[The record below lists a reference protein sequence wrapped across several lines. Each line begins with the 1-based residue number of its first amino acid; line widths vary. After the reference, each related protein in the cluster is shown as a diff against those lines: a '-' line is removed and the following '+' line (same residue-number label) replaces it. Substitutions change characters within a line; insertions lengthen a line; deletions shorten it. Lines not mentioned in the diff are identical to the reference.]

1 MNRVVAG
8 IVVVVVVA
16 AIVIGVALFFV
27 LRDDGDDGARV
38 AVPAFAAPLVRA
50 DAVVMPAQGVRL
62 SMPKAGVVSEVL
74 VSAND
79 RVAAGQTLARLDNEA
94 ALVAVDKAETA
105 LAAAMADAAS
115 LEAAIAKERE
125 LDDESRP
132 LRLEQARFALQAAE
146 ERYLHLSGAYRSGR
160 EEPSADGAMMEAEF
174 IAAIADAELAVRD
187 AEEALLEAL
196 GVAGTDDI
204 PQTAASA
211 ANVAARDAKI
221 AALRLSI
228 FDMESALEDAE
239 DEADMRRD
247 AEERVAVANA
257 LLMSAERRVDV
268 AALQAEEEGRLI
280 QDAYDDAL
288 LDWRMVHR
296 RYLGITLTDDELLV
310 DPDTLFSDWGVDLE
324 ALFDPR
330 SQPLTNGEFAD
341 DPATRW
347 DELKLFA
354 WLRLH
359 AGPSAIMATCEG
371 IELPKAVFCMERD
384 FDDAWSAVSAAREDM
399 MSHELKSANGLA
411 AAENGVIGAE
421 QALRDAERALELVPD
436 GRQEVDAARIESDID
451 AANAAIEELLDF
463 PDDVKVAQA
472 EANLDAANAALEA
485 LLPDDDE
492 IELALQRM
500 ESAELEVEKL
510 ERGRDPLDE
519 ERREAR
525 LEAAAHR
532 VALAEANLETAL
544 MALED
549 TELLAPFAG
558 VVVAVNIDEGEEVAP
573 RQVVVGLADVSAW
586 ELHTEDL
593 DELSVVN
600 LAEGDVVQ
608 VRFDA
613 LPDLSMAGS
622 VERISALGESRQGSV
637 TYTAEIRLSGN
648 DPRLRMGMTASVSK

>member
-8 IVVVVVVA
+8 IVAVVAVA
-16 AIVIGVALFFV
+16 AIAIGVALFFI
-27 LRDDGDDGARV
+27 LRDDDDDGAR
-38 AVPAFAAPLVRA
+38 AVVPISAAPLVRA

-79 RVAAGQTLARLDNEA
+79 SVAAGQTLARLDNEA
-94 ALVAVDKAETA
+94 ALVGVEKAETA
-105 LAAAMADAAS
+105 LAAAVADLDS

-125 LDDESRP
+125 LDDDSRP
-132 LRLEQARFALQAAE
+132 LRLEQARFALQEAD

-187 AEEALLEAL
+187 AEEALLAAM
-196 GVAGTDDI
+196 GVAGTEDI

-247 AEERVAVANA
+247 AEERVEVANA
-257 LLMSAERRVDV
+257 LLMSAERQVDAV
-268 AALQAEEEGRLI
+268 NLQAEEDGRLI
-280 QDAYDDAL
+280 QDAYDEAL
-288 LDWRMVHR
+288 LDWRMVHS
-296 RYLGITLTDDELLV
+296 RYLGITLTDDELLI
-310 DPDTLFSDWGVDLE
+310 DPDTLFNIWGVDLE

-330 SQPLTNGEFAD
+330 SQPLMTARFAD

-371 IELPKAVFCMERD
+371 VDLPKAIGCMQRE
-384 FDDAWSAVSAAREDM
+384 FDDAWSAVTAAREDM
-399 MSHELKSANGLA
+399 MSQELKAANALA
-411 AAENGVIGAE
+411 AARNGVINAE

-436 GRQEVDAARIESDID
+436 GRQEVDAARVESDID
-451 AANAAIEELLDF
+451 AANAALAELLDF
-463 PDDVKVAQA
+463 PDAAKVAQA
-472 EANLDAANAALEA
+472 EAKLDAANAALEA
-485 LLPDDDE
+485 LLPDADE
-492 IELALQRM
+492 IALAMQRL

-525 LEAAAHR
+525 LEAAAYR
-532 VALAEANLETAL
+532 VALAEANVETAL

-558 VVVAVNIDEGEEVAP
+558 LIVAVNIDAGEEVAP
-573 RQVVVGLADVSAW
+573 RQVVVGLADISAW

-600 LAEGDVVQ
+600 LSEGDIVQ

-613 LPDLSMAGS
+613 LPDLNMAGS
-622 VERISALGESRQGSV
+622 VERISAFGEARQGSV
-637 TYTAEIRLSGN
+637 TYTAEIRLSGS

>member
-8 IVVVVVVA
+8 IVAVVAVA
-16 AIVIGVALFFV
+16 AIAIGVALFFI
-27 LRDDGDDGARV
+27 LRDDDDDGAR
-38 AVPAFAAPLVRA
+38 AVVPISAAPLLRA

-79 RVAAGQTLARLDNEA
+79 SVAAGQTLARLDNEA
-94 ALVAVDKAETA
+94 ALVGVEKAETA
-105 LAAAMADAAS
+105 LAAAIADLDS

-125 LDDESRP
+125 LDDDSRP
-132 LRLEQARFALQAAE
+132 LRLEQARFALQEAD

-160 EEPSADGAMMEAEF
+160 EEPSANGAMMEAEF
-174 IAAIADAELAVRD
+174 IAAIADAEIAVRD
-187 AEEALLEAL
+187 AEEALLAAM

-204 PQTAASA
+204 PQTASSA

-257 LLMSAERRVDV
+257 LLMSAERQVDAV
-268 AALQAEEEGRLI
+268 NLQAEEDGRLI

-288 LDWRMVHR
+288 LDWRMVHS
-296 RYLGITLTDDELLV
+296 RYLGITLTDDELLI
-310 DPDTLFSDWGVDLE
+310 DPDTLFSVWGVDLE

-330 SQPLTNGEFAD
+330 SQPLMTAQFAD
-341 DPATRW
+341 DPSTRW

-371 IELPKAVFCMERD
+371 VDLPKAIGCMQRE
-384 FDDAWSAVSAAREDM
+384 FDDAWSAVTAAREDM
-399 MSHELKSANGLA
+399 MSHELKSANALA
-411 AAENGVIGAE
+411 AARNGVINAE

-436 GRQEVDAARIESDID
+436 GRQEVDAARVESDID
-451 AANAAIEELLDF
+451 AASAALAELLDF
-463 PDDVKVAQA
+463 PDAVKVAQA
-472 EANLDAANAALEA
+472 EAKLDAANAALEA
-485 LLPDDDE
+485 LLPDADE
-492 IELALQRM
+492 IALAMQRL

-519 ERREAR
+519 ERRESR
-525 LEAAAHR
+525 LEAAAYR
-532 VALAEANLETAL
+532 VALAEANVETAL

-558 VVVAVNIDEGEEVAP
+558 LIVAVNIDAGEEVAP

-600 LAEGDVVQ
+600 LSEGDIVQ

-613 LPDLSMAGS
+613 LPDLNMAGS
-622 VERISALGESRQGSV
+622 VERISAFGEARQGAV
-637 TYTAEIRLSGN
+637 TYTAEIRLSGS

>member
-8 IVVVVVVA
+8 IVAVVAVA
-16 AIVIGVALFFV
+16 AIAIGVALFFI
-27 LRDDGDDGARV
+27 LRDDDDDGAR
-38 AVPAFAAPLVRA
+38 AVVPISAAPLVRA

-79 RVAAGQTLARLDNEA
+79 SVAAGQTLARLDNEA
-94 ALVAVDKAETA
+94 ALVGVEKAETA
-105 LAAAMADAAS
+105 LAAAVADLDS

-125 LDDESRP
+125 LDDDSRP
-132 LRLEQARFALQAAE
+132 LRLEQARFALQEAD

-160 EEPSADGAMMEAEF
+160 EEPSANGAMMEAEF
-174 IAAIADAELAVRD
+174 IAAIADAEIAVRD
-187 AEEALLEAL
+187 AEEALLAAM
-196 GVAGTDDI
+196 GVAGTEDI

-257 LLMSAERRVDV
+257 LLMSAERQVDAV
-268 AALQAEEEGRLI
+268 NLQAEEDGRLI
-280 QDAYDDAL
+280 QDAYDEAL
-288 LDWRMVHR
+288 LDWRMVHS
-296 RYLGITLTDDELLV
+296 RYLGITLTDDELLI
-310 DPDTLFSDWGVDLE
+310 DPDTLFSVWGVDLE

-330 SQPLTNGEFAD
+330 SQPLMTAQFAD

-371 IELPKAVFCMERD
+371 VDLPKAIGCMQRE
-384 FDDAWSAVSAAREDM
+384 FDDAWSAITAAREDM
-399 MSHELKSANGLA
+399 MSHELKSANALA
-411 AAENGVIGAE
+411 AARNGVINAE

-436 GRQEVDAARIESDID
+436 GRQEVDAERVESDID
-451 AANAAIEELLDF
+451 AANAALAELLDF
-463 PDDVKVAQA
+463 PDAVKVAQA
-472 EANLDAANAALEA
+472 EAKLDAANAALEA
-485 LLPDDDE
+485 LLPDADE
-492 IELALQRM
+492 IALAMQRL

-519 ERREAR
+519 ERRESR
-525 LEAAAHR
+525 LEAAAYR
-532 VALAEANLETAL
+532 VALAEANVETAL

-558 VVVAVNIDEGEEVAP
+558 LIVAVNIDAGEEVAP

-600 LAEGDVVQ
+600 LSEGDIVQ

-613 LPDLSMAGS
+613 LPDLNMAGS
-622 VERISALGESRQGSV
+622 VERISAFGEARQGAV
-637 TYTAEIRLSGN
+637 TYTAEIRLSGS

>member
-8 IVVVVVVA
+8 IVAVVA
-16 AIVIGVALFFV
+16 VAAVVIGVALFFI
-27 LRDDGDDGARV
+27 LRDDDDDGAR
-38 AVPAFAAPLVRA
+38 AVVPISAAPLVRA

-79 RVAAGQTLARLDNEA
+79 SVAAGQTLARLDNEA
-94 ALVAVDKAETA
+94 ALVGVEKAETA
-105 LAAAMADAAS
+105 LAAAVADLDS

-125 LDDESRP
+125 LDDDSRP
-132 LRLEQARFALQAAE
+132 LRLEQARFALQEAD

-160 EEPSADGAMMEAEF
+160 EEPSANGAMMEAEF

-187 AEEALLEAL
+187 AEEALLAAM
-196 GVAGTDDI
+196 GVAGTEDI
-204 PQTAASA
+204 PQTASSA

-257 LLMSAERRVDV
+257 LLMSAERQVDAV
-268 AALQAEEEGRLI
+268 NLQAEEDGRLI
-280 QDAYDDAL
+280 QDAYDEAL
-288 LDWRMVHR
+288 LDWRMVHS
-296 RYLGITLTDDELLV
+296 RYLGITLTDDELLI
-310 DPDTLFSDWGVDLE
+310 DPDTLFSVWGVDLD

-330 SQPLTNGEFAD
+330 SQPLMTARFAD

-371 IELPKAVFCMERD
+371 VDLPKAIGCMQRE
-384 FDDAWSAVSAAREDM
+384 FDDAWSAVTAAREDM
-399 MSHELKSANGLA
+399 MSHELKTANALA
-411 AAENGVIGAE
+411 AARSGVINAE

-436 GRQEVDAARIESDID
+436 GRQEVDAARVESDID
-451 AANAAIEELLDF
+451 AANAALAELLDF
-463 PDDVKVAQA
+463 PDAAKVAQA
-472 EANLDAANAALEA
+472 EAKLDAANAALEA
-485 LLPDDDE
+485 LLPDADE
-492 IELALQRM
+492 IALAMQRL

-525 LEAAAHR
+525 LEAAAYR
-532 VALAEANLETAL
+532 IALAEANVETAL

-558 VVVAVNIDEGEEVAP
+558 LVVAVNIDAGEEVAP

-600 LAEGDVVQ
+600 LSEGDIVQ

-613 LPDLSMAGS
+613 LPDLNMAGS
-622 VERISALGESRQGSV
+622 VERISAFGEARQGAV
-637 TYTAEIRLSGN
+637 TYTAEIRLSGS